1 MLVEAKDIGDGVRIL
16 TLNRPPANAISREFN
31 EALYDR
37 CREASENK
45 GVRAIIVTG
54 IGRFFSGGLDIK
66 EQLSGTSQVGVLGSG
81 ERDGVSAL
89 WTIPK
94 PTVAMVNGHAIAG
107 GLIIALACDFR
118 IVSRGAFKFGANE
131 VAIGLPLPVGPVEV
145 ARLALGSERL
155 RHALLEAELCGPERA
170 CELGYFDELVAPE
183 QLEPRCVAQARK
195 LAKLGQ
201 LAYGE
206 VKRLIQYQAVGRVR
220 AATADD
226 LSAPA
231 RIAQSA
237 ESVALLEAQV
247 RSISRK

>member
-1 MLVEAKDIGDGVRIL
+1 MLVEARDIEDGVRIL

-37 CREASENK
+37 CREAAENK
-45 GVRAIIVTG
+45 AVRAIIVTG
-54 IGRFFSGGLDIK
+54 IGKFFSGGLDIK
-66 EQLSGTSQVGVLGSG
+66 AQAAGTNRVGVLGSE
-81 ERDGVSAL
+81 ERDGLFAL

-118 IVSRGAFKFGANE
+118 IVSRGTHKFGANE
-131 VAIGLPLPVGPVEV
+131 VAIGLPLPIAPVEI

-155 RHALLEAELCGPERA
+155 RYALLEAELCGAERA

-183 QLEPRCVAQARK
+183 ELEPRCVAQARK

-201 LAYGE
+201 AAYAE
-206 VKRLIQYQAVGRVR
+206 VKREIQYQAVERVR
-220 AATADD
+220 NATARE
-226 LSAPA
+226 LKAWFEVAESP
-231 RIAQSA
+231 

>member
-1 MLVEAKDIGDGVRIL
+1 MLVEARDIEDGVRIL
-16 TLNRPPANAISREFN
+16 TLNRPPANAISLEFN
-31 EALYDR
+31 EALYER
-37 CREASENK
+37 CREARENK
-45 GVRAIIVTG
+45 AVRAIIVTG
-54 IGRFFSGGLDIK
+54 IGKFFSGGLDIK
-66 EQLSGTSQVGVLGSG
+66 EQLSGTSRVGVLGSG
-81 ERDGVSAL
+81 DRDGVSAL
-89 WTIPK
+89 WTLPK

-118 IVSRGAFKFGANE
+118 IVSRGAHKFGANE

-155 RHALLEAELCGPERA
+155 RDALLEAELCGPERA
-170 CELGYFDELVAPE
+170 CELGYFDEMVAPE

-201 LAYGE
+201 LAYAE
-206 VKRLIQYQAVGRVR
+206 VKRLIQYQAVERVR

-237 ESVALLEAQV
+237 ESIALLEAQV
-247 RSISRK
+247 RSISKK

>member
-45 GVRAIIVTG
+45 AVRAIIVTG
-54 IGRFFSGGLDIK
+54 IGKFFSGGLDIK
-66 EQLSGTSQVGVLGSG
+66 EQAAGTSQVGVLGSE
-81 ERDGVSAL
+81 ERDGVFAL

-94 PTVAMVNGHAIAG
+94 PTIAMVNGHAIAG

-118 IVSRGAFKFGANE
+118 IVSRGAHKFGANE
-131 VAIGLPLPVGPVEV
+131 VAIGLPLPVGPVEI

-155 RHALLEAELCGPERA
+155 RDALLEAELCGVERA
-170 CELGYFDELVAPE
+170 LELGYFDELVAPE

-206 VKRLIQYQAVGRVR
+206 VKRLIQYQAVERVR
-220 AATADD
+220 TATPDD
-226 LSAPA
+226 LRAWVD
-231 RIAQSA
+231 IAASA
-237 ESVALLEAQV
+237 ESGALLEAQV
-247 RSISRK
+247 RSISKK